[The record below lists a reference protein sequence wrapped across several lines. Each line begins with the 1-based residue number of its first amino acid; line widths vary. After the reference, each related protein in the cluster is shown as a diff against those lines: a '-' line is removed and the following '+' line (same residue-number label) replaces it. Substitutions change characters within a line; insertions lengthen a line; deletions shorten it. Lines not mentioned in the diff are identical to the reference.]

1 NSTTSFWVQASTGV
15 TQSSGKSAPPASATG
30 ASLTNWGIVF
40 NATESVNLQSVS
52 LYSTTAGTVNI
63 KVTNAALTELYAT
76 GDVAIAAGG
85 TTTPNVIPLNF
96 TVPAGTG
103 YRILVK
109 AYTGVNL
116 IRDSSTLAFPYV
128 GTDGKVT
135 VTSSEW
141 GGTTTGTYY
150 YFYDLKYNQGCTSA
164 RSEVVASVVAPPAL
178 TVSSNNTAAVCQGQS
193 SSPVTI
199 TTGGADYNTYTW
211 SPSTNITGDATNGWV
226 FNPSATTS
234 YTLTA
239 SQTSGALCT
248 ATANVTVNINQNPVV
263 AASAEAS
270 AICEGSS
277 TELNASVAGTLA
289 VGNATTLTSATTQPT
304 AFCNRWA
311 QYWNQTVFT
320 AAELQALGL
329 TAGNITSIAYNITT
343 LGSGTNVTN
352 FSISIGT
359 TSNTALTAFETTGL
373 TTVYGPS
380 TYNHQVG
387 VNTITFATPYYWDGV
402 SNIIVDIRQN
412 GADSTNNAI
421 TYFTATTANTT
432 ISAITSTT
440 FATNPIQNLVTAG
453 TVVPAVSTQRLNV
466 VFGGQL
472 APAPFGLTWTW
483 NPGALTGETV
493 AVAPSANTTYTVRG
507 TNPNSG
513 CFGEATVAVTVN
525 SAATPTGNPTQIF
538 NVNDPAEA
546 TIASLVVTGDNLAWY
561 ASEDDAIDNLNQ
573 LAAGTQLVSGT
584 TYYVVST
591 SAAGCRSAAFAVT
604 VTVTLGNDSF
614 DLAGL
619 KLYPNPVNSLLNVD
633 YTDTITAIEV
643 FNIVGQKVT
652 SKNVNALSTT
662 VDMSNLAAGTYFVK
676 VQAANAARTIKV

>member
-1 NSTTSFWVQASTGV
+1 
-15 TQSSGKSAPPASATG
+15 
-30 ASLTNWGIVF
+30 LT
-40 NATESVNLQSVS
+40 
-52 LYSTTAGTVNI
+52 
-63 KVTNAALTELYAT
+63 
-76 GDVAIAAGG
+76 
-85 TTTPNVIPLNF
+85 
-96 TVPAGTG
+96 
-103 YRILVK
+103 
-109 AYTGVNL
+109 
-116 IRDSSTLAFPYV
+116 
-128 GTDGKVT
+128 
-135 VTSSEW
+135 
-141 GGTTTGTYY
+141 
-150 YFYDLKYNQGCTSA
+150 
-164 RSEVVASVVAPPAL
+164 
-178 TVSSNNTAAVCQGQS
+178 
-193 SSPVTI
+193 
-199 TTGGADYNTYTW
+199 
-211 SPSTNITGDATNGWV
+211 
-226 FNPSATTS
+226 
-234 YTLTA
+234 
-239 SQTSGALCT
+239 
-248 ATANVTVNINQNPVV
+248 
-263 AASAEAS
+263 
-270 AICEGSS
+270 
-277 TELNASVAGTLA
+277 

-343 LGSGTNVTN
+343 LGSGSNVTN

-359 TSNTALTAFETTGL
+359 TSNTALTAFQTTGL

-402 SNIIVDIRQN
+402 SNIIVDVRQN

-472 APAPFGLTWTW
+472 AAAPFGLTWTW

-493 AVAPSANTTYTVRG
+493 AVAPAANTTYTVRG

-513 CFGEATVAVTVN
+513 CFGEATVTVAVN
-525 SAATPTGNPTQIF
+525 SAATPTGNPIQIF
-538 NVNDPAEA
+538 NVNDPSEA

-573 LAAGTQLVSGT
+573 LAAGTQLVNGT

-591 SAAGCRSAAFAVT
+591 SATGCRSAAFAVT
-604 VTVTLGNDSF
+604 VTVTLSNDSF

-619 KLYPNPVNSLLNVD
+619 QLYPNPVNSLLNVE

-676 VQAANAARTIKV
+676 VQVANAARTIKVVKN